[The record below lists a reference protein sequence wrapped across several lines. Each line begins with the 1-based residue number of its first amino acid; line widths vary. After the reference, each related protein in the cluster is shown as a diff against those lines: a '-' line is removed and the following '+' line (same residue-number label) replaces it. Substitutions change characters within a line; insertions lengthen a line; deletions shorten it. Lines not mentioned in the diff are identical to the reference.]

1 MGSHGSGGSEAGA
14 QSHGAR
20 SREASGCTSASGR
33 PSTSSSLRDFCT
45 STDDG
50 SSSNVRDFRA
60 STDDG
65 SSSNVRDVR
74 PSTDDV
80 CSHDVCPNAHDDN
93 GGSNDWLHLCTAAHD
108 DNGGSNAHDDNGGS
122 NDWFHLCTN
131 DDHGGPRS

>member
-1 MGSHGSGGSEAGA
+1 MGAGA
-14 QSHGAR
+14 GHGEGGAGSPNGGAG
-20 SREASGCTSASGR
+20 SREANACTSASGR

-65 SSSNVRDVR
+65 SSGNVRDFR

-80 CSHDVCPNAHDDN
+80 C
-93 GGSNDWLHLCTAAHD
+93 SNDWLHLCTAA
-108 DNGGSNAHDDNGGS
+108 
-122 NDWFHLCTN
+122 N
-131 DDHGGPRS
+131 DDHGGPRSGHQLWTSANNP